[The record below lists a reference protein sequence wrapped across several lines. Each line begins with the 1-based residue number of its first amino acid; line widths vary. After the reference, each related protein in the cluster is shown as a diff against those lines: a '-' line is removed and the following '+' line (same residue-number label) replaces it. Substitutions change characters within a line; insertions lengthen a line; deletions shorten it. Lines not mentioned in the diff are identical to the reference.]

1 MPEFTTVTRVPVLT
15 GATVDEFAAIGAAVP
30 ARASPGPA
38 TPTAAGKRSGIA
50 GSNAPCSTYAMQAS
64 NEISRRVPCWL
75 LQRHPYNRPS
85 RYPVTMR
92 LRFFCTRNSS
102 RDDRQ
107 NGFGY
112 ATGRVKMIIETKDD
126 VRESDLI
133 NATLWKYLDKIT
145 TKDVLEFREEFG

>member
-64 NEISRRVPCWL
+64 NEISRRV
-75 LQRHPYNRPS
+75 
-85 RYPVTMR
+85 
-92 LRFFCTRNSS
+92 
-102 RDDRQ
+102 
-107 NGFGY
+107 
-112 ATGRVKMIIETKDD
+112 KMIIETKDD

-145 TKDVLEFREEFG
+145 TKDVLEFREEFGSKE